1 METAAGTPMAAPA
14 RALDRHVLTGGGAS
28 LHATKPVDRGA
39 YPSMIDN
46 LENPDEVV
54 KTVLSRAKYAADLRR
69 ALDSAEAEFSVA
81 QAEMRDYGVAK
92 RAAYNRAFRA
102 NVTTV
107 EVPYCEF
114 LEELPRASKEEPAR
128 HAPAQGQ
135 ELRVVQVIC
144 SNKYSVAQD
153 TILQNRDRL
162 GDDFERLFKIE
173 ETRTLKPNA
182 QDLLQGVF
190 AELGIEGE
198 QLTTI
203 MEQLFERK
211 VKVFATETYEQ
222 EVQRLPDDVQ
232 ALLAQMVTR
241 AQPGLKFVS

>member
-1 METAAGTPMAAPA
+1 MLG
-14 RALDRHVLTGGGAS
+14 
-28 LHATKPVDRGA
+28 VDPRFIA
-39 YPSMIDN
+39 
-46 LENPDEVV
+46 
-54 KTVLSRAKYAADLRR
+54 RAKYAADLRR

-211 VKVFATETYEQ
+211 VKVSATETYEQ